1 MERTLKAGDPVIFT
15 DEQRVDHHAL
25 VTTVHLAGGH
35 DFSSHEK
42 AYGQPPCIN
51 LLYVTCDERKV
62 DQYGQQIERK
72 SSVTWRNPSQRV
84 AGGYFYR
91 FSDEQ

>member
-1 MERTLKAGDPVIFT
+1 MSRTLKAGDHVIFT

-25 VTTVHLAGGH
+25 VTTLHSAGLSWEE
-35 DFSSHEK
+35 FAQQYS
-42 AYGQPPCIN
+42 QPPCIN

-62 DQYGQQIERK
+62 DQYGNQVERK
-72 SSVTWRNPSQRV
+72 SSVSYRSDSQRV

-91 FSDEQ
+91 LSDEE